1 MKIDIHAPWSVNDG
15 LRDFI
20 LKKTEKFS
28 KFHSRITHVDVFLKK
43 GEQPAP
49 NDNLTEIRV
58 RIPGKKE
65 LFAHSDAESFE
76 KGMTAAAEKM
86 KRQLVKKV
94 EQMNAKR
101 SH

>member
-1 MKIDIHAPWSVNDG
+1 MKVDIHAPWSVNDG
-15 LRDFI
+15 LKDLI
-20 LKKTEKFS
+20 LKKAESFS
-28 KFHSRITHVDVFLKK
+28 KFHNRITHVDVFLKK
-43 GEQPAP
+43 GEQPVP

-76 KGMTAAAEKM
+76 KGMITAAEKI

-94 EQMNAKR
+94 EQMNEKR
-101 SH
+101 AH